1 METRITK
8 KSSNLT
14 ILEAWY
20 GQGTNQ
26 VDVKSIV
33 QNRIMDGAV
42 FVRASNQYFGVDPI
56 IGVRKIFFVRYRIQE
71 GVFEASSE
79 EEQNMV
85 IPDLGHKKNRWA
97 NNKNCESGT

>member
-1 METRITK
+1 
-8 KSSNLT
+8 
-14 ILEAWY
+14 
-20 GQGTNQ
+20 
-26 VDVKSIV
+26 
-33 QNRIMDGAV
+33 MDGAV

-85 IPDLGHKKNRWA
+85 IPDLGHKKNR
-97 NNKNCESGT
+97 